1 MLLRNDAQVA
11 LNEVE
16 ELCIEAAD
24 YFVSCAK
31 RSDDAVL
38 GEEFESLA
46 RRHNELALEIA
57 EELRY
62 MDDLPKTPDPDREAA
77 VEVLSAVKEFFSGDA
92 RATMLEELIIAET
105 KLADAAGTSLKTHT
119 SANVEKL
126 LLKAQAL
133 AEAAKQR
140 LATIP
145 SR

>member
-24 YFVSCAK
+24 HFVSSAK
-31 RSDDAVL
+31 RSDHAVL
-38 GEEFESLA
+38 SEEFESLA

-57 EELRY
+57 EELRH
-62 MDDLPKTPDPDREAA
+62 MDDLPKMPDPDREAA
-77 VEVLSAVKEFFSGDA
+77 VEILSAVKEFFSGDA

-105 KLADAAGTSLKTHT
+105 KLADAADAALKTRT

-145 SR
+145 TR

>member
-1 MLLRNDAQVA
+1 MLLRNDAQAA

-24 YFVSCAK
+24 RFASSAK
-31 RSDDAVL
+31 RSNDIVL
-38 GEEFESLA
+38 GEEFKSLA
-46 RRHNELALEIA
+46 ERHNELALEIA
-57 EELRY
+57 EELRR
-62 MDDLPKTPDPDREAA
+62 MDDLPKMPDPDREAA

-92 RATMLEELIIAET
+92 QATMLEELIIAET
-105 KLADAAGTSLKTHT
+105 KLADAANAALKTTT

-140 LATIP
+140 LATTP
-145 SR
+145 AR